1 MKLSQILIATII
13 ALVVMIIVA
22 TTGLV
27 VALTADPQSITVYID
42 AIFVP

>member
-1 MKLSQILIATII
+1 MKLSQKLIATII

-22 TTGLV
+22 TSGLV
-27 VALTADPQSITVYID
+27 VALTAAPQSVTAYID